1 MQEDGTYFHG
11 RVGNYIAH
19 GDDVLRV
26 KLTIDTT
33 RLNGCCGLDGL
44 DGPNLQCDT
53 CGVYVATKITD
64 CWTSHCVVFEP
75 TAVLAEMGT
84 G

>member
-64 CWTSHCVVFEP
+64 CWTSHCVVFES